1 MLTSRI
7 RFDGP
12 ETQDLGPVVE
22 APKYRYDAD
31 GIHVMPFS
39 AAGSLVFGRR
49 ITSAAVDVLKLPKRV
64 WL

>member
-12 ETQDLGPVVE
+12 ETQDLGPAVE
-22 APKYRYDAD
+22 ARERRYDVD

-49 ITSAAVDVLKLPKRV
+49 ITE
-64 WL
+64 